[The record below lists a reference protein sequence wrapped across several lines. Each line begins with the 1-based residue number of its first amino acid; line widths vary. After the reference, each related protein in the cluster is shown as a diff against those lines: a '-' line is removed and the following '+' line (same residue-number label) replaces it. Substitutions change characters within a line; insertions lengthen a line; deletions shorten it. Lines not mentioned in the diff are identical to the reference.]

1 VATEATSLSPTTEEI
16 RAQLARIFASRI
28 FAGAQRSQRFLSY
41 VVEKSFDPGSNAL
54 KEFTIAVDVFERD
67 ASYDSSIDATVR
79 VEAGRLRSR
88 LHEYYAEDGK
98 HDSLIIDVPKGGY
111 RAVFTKRPLAA
122 TAMDGARPSPA
133 IPFTVPAPPAASRKR
148 SIWITAAC
156 ILSLIAGAV
165 IIGGAVMLRQRHH
178 APPPRMPAPI
188 AMAILPFA
196 NQTGVDANGY
206 LSEGLTQNLIRQ
218 CSEIPR
224 LKVMS
229 RAAVDRVNRSSAA
242 SQLNVMILLTGTL
255 RKDADGHLL
264 VDAELSN
271 AKDGS
276 VLRSRQYM
284 AEHSDLQPVQADI
297 VQDVIQGLGI
307 ELDARQSVHTQRP
320 LTSSPAAFDA
330 FLQGESAARAA
341 SAEGY
346 HLAIKSDE
354 QAVSKDPGFALAWE
368 ELAESHAALAIY
380 FEPAREHMPLA
391 RKYAQ
396 RALGIDSSLSQA
408 HGTLG
413 LVHLLYD
420 WDYGAAQA
428 ELAAADS
435 RESAITSFACTAHL
449 LEQSGRTRHAEE
461 EVHQRLEF
469 DPRSAA
475 LIGEL
480 GCINYYGGNYEESI
494 RQYRQALAADSRSTL
509 AYWGLGKSLVR
520 EGRYAEALD
529 ILRRFKAVN
538 GFEAPVITAEIGY
551 AEGASGDRKAAIETA
566 HSLERSSAHTFV
578 DPYLVALIYLSLK
591 DADNTYAWLNK
602 AYADRSPFLISIA
615 TDPKWAASRQDAR
628 FQDLLGRMTDHA
640 GQ

>member
-1 VATEATSLSPTTEEI
+1 
-16 RAQLARIFASRI
+16 
-28 FAGAQRSQRFLSY
+28 
-41 VVEKSFDPGSNAL
+41 
-54 KEFTIAVDVFERD
+54 
-67 ASYDSSIDATVR
+67 
-79 VEAGRLRSR
+79 
-88 LHEYYAEDGK
+88 
-98 HDSLIIDVPKGGY
+98 
-111 RAVFTKRPLAA
+111 
-122 TAMDGARPSPA
+122 MDGTGPSPA
-133 IPFTVPAPPAASRKR
+133 IPIGMPAPPAGRWKR
-148 SIWITAAC
+148 GKWITAAC

-165 IIGGAVMLRQRHH
+165 ILRQRHH
-178 APPPRMPAPI
+178 APTAMTPAPI

-242 SQLNVMILLTGTL
+242 SQLSVTILLTGAL
-255 RKDADGHLL
+255 QKDADGHLV

-284 AEHSDLQPVQADI
+284 AEQSDLQPVQADI
-297 VQDVIQGLGI
+297 VQDVIEGLGI
-307 ELDARQSVHTQRP
+307 ELDARQSAHTQRP

-354 QAVSKDPGFALAWE
+354 KAVSKDPGFALAWE
-368 ELAESHAALAIY
+368 ALAESHTALGVY

-391 RKYAQ
+391 RRYAE
-396 RALGIDSSLSQA
+396 RALAIDSSLSQA

-413 LVHLLYD
+413 LIHLLYD
-420 WDYGAAQA
+420 WDYGAAQT

-435 RESAITSFACTAHL
+435 RESAITSFTCTAHL
-449 LEQSGRTRHAEE
+449 LEQSGRMRHAEE
-461 EVHQRLEF
+461 EIHQRLEF

-480 GCINYYGGNYEESI
+480 GCISYYGGNYEESI
-494 RQYRQALAADSRSTL
+494 RHYRQALAADSRSTL
-509 AYWGLGKSLVR
+509 ANWGLGKSLVR

-529 ILRRFKAVN
+529 TLRRF
-538 GFEAPVITAEIGY
+538 
-551 AEGASGDRKAAIETA
+551 
-566 HSLERSSAHTFV
+566 
-578 DPYLVALIYLSLK
+578 
-591 DADNTYAWLNK
+591 
-602 AYADRSPFLISIA
+602 
-615 TDPKWAASRQDAR
+615 
-628 FQDLLGRMTDHA
+628 
-640 GQ
+640 